1 MLRLLQQL
9 FASGS
14 TSEATQPPTWRPYAL
29 TPTQRARHQA
39 WVDEQVFR
47 NWLGPYYK
55 AYHLRKGGAGGQR
68 GLQVQLLQE
77 AGRQGGLFFY
87 DPSIGAGNFRHLF
100 ELLGE
105 RIVAQGYRRS
115 CADQCSHRHPQAQF
129 AENTLKQFFKPL
141 ATDCVQTG
149 HCNQR
154 YGLLTI
160 DLVSLDG
167 QPAFI
172 RMAANPVQA
181 PGFTAALPFGELL
194 RALFDEPDADAATA
208 AKIREYARL

>member
-1 MLRLLQQL
+1 MLRFLQHL
-9 FASGS
+9 FAPNP
-14 TSEATQPPTWRPYAL
+14 ATATTPDAWRPYAL
-29 TPTQRARHQA
+29 TPAQQGRHRA
-39 WVDEQVFR
+39 WVSEQVYR

-68 GLQVQLLQE
+68 GLRVQLLQE
-77 AGRQGGLFFY
+77 EGRQGALFFY
-87 DPSIGAGNFRHLF
+87 DASIGAGNFRHLF

-105 RIVAQGYRRS
+105 RIVTLGYRRAS
-115 CADQCSHRHPQAQF
+115 ADQCKHRNSAH

-141 ATDCVQTG
+141 ATDCAQTG

-167 QPAFI
+167 QPAFV
-172 RMAANPVQA
+172 RVAANAVRA
-181 PGFTAALPFGELL
+181 PGFTVARPFEELL
-194 RALFDEPDADAATA
+194 RELFDKPEADAAMA
-208 AKIREYARL
+208 ARIQEYARL

>member
-1 MLRLLQQL
+1 MLRFLQHL
-9 FASGS
+9 FAP
-14 TSEATQPPTWRPYAL
+14 TKRAAAARPPIWRPYAL
-29 TPTQRARHQA
+29 TPAQQSRHQA
-39 WVDEQVFR
+39 WVSEQVYR

-55 AYHLRKGGAGGQR
+55 AYHLRKGGAGGRR
-68 GLQVQLLQE
+68 GLRVQLLQE
-77 AGRQGGLFFY
+77 MGRRGGLFFY
-87 DPSIGAGNFRHLF
+87 DTSIGPGNFRHLF

-105 RIVAQGYRRS
+105 RIIAQGYRRA
-115 CADQCSHRHPQAQF
+115 CADQCQHRHPQH

-141 ATDCVQTG
+141 ATDCVETG

-172 RMAANPVQA
+172 RVAANPVLA
-181 PGFTAALPFGELL
+181 PGFTVVRPFEELL
-194 RALFDEPDADAATA
+194 RELFDEPEADAATA
-208 AKIREYARL
+208 AKIREYAKL